1 MWIGLTLYPRN
12 PYAIQTEQKKDIHKH
27 VTDWT
32 KASQKPKC
40 HGINNSTRF
49 TVTIAICA
57 ASQTEGELLIGNT
70 SGFFFFFIFLA
81 NYHLSLYFCLPYN
94 IITMIREI
102 HYTFNRP
109 QQKDWAILQAVWD
122 ETDMQI
128 FCCIISDLARTG
140 NRKQLGTGILA
151 SLEFTK
157 GKGFLV
163 TGKTKELPLLGTLES
178 LMF

>member
-70 SGFFFFFIFLA
+70 SGFFFPSFWQIIIYHYIFACHIILLQCYA
-81 NYHLSLYFCLPYN
+81 KYRICLIGPN
-94 IITMIREI
+94 KRTEQFRRPHRMEQIRR
-102 HYTFNRP
+102 YTVVVF
-109 QQKDWAILQAVWD
+109 
-122 ETDMQI
+122 
-128 FCCIISDLARTG
+128 
-140 NRKQLGTGILA
+140 QL
-151 SLEFTK
+151 
-157 GKGFLV
+157 
-163 TGKTKELPLLGTLES
+163 
-178 LMF
+178 

>member
-57 ASQTEGELLIGNT
+57 ASETEGELLIGNT
-70 SGFFFFFIFLA
+70 SGFFFFFLHLFGKLSFIFIFL
-81 NYHLSLYFCLPYN
+81 P
-94 IITMIREI
+94 
-102 HYTFNRP
+102 
-109 QQKDWAILQAVWD
+109 AI
-122 ETDMQI
+122 
-128 FCCIISDLARTG
+128 
-140 NRKQLGTGILA
+140 
-151 SLEFTK
+151 
-157 GKGFLV
+157 
-163 TGKTKELPLLGTLES
+163 
-178 LMF
+178 

>member
-49 TVTIAICA
+49 TVTITICA

-70 SGFFFFFIFLA
+70 SGFFFIFLA

-94 IITMIREI
+94 IITMLCKVQDM
-102 HYTFNRP
+102 FNRP
-109 QQKDWAILQAVWD
+109 P
-122 ETDMQI
+122 
-128 FCCIISDLARTG
+128 
-140 NRKQLGTGILA
+140 
-151 SLEFTK
+151 TK
-157 GKGFLV
+157 GLSNSAGHVGWNRYADILLV
-163 TGKTKELPLLGTLES
+163 YFSFNWSWKQKTAKVLV
-178 LMF
+178 F